1 MAEGTNPN
9 AEQQPNETDTEA
21 TSQTD
26 QSAEAKTSDESANK
40 PADKETEAKT
50 NDESADKET
59 KAETNDE
66 SAKSADKEAE
76 AETKDDSA
84 DKEAKAETNEESDK
98 SADKEAKAKAAKAKA
113 AKAKSGGKSG
123 GKAKKPSPEDKPFPE
138 FIEQEFIP
146 ALKEAFPQQGIE
158 DMELTFVKKTL
169 SITGASSDEPCW
181 QVIGNWQQGQRQ
193 FNLYFLDEDIKGQKA
208 FSHATSGSQ
217 PSTIESFMIDER
229 RVNLDLL
236 VLYTLQRLNGQKWLV
251 RN

>member
-26 QSAEAKTSDESANK
+26 QSAEAKTKDELANK
-40 PADKETEAKT
+40 P
-50 NDESADKET
+50 
-59 KAETNDE
+59 
-66 SAKSADKEAE
+66 ADKEAE
-76 AETKDDSA
+76 AETKDDSV
-84 DKEAKAETNEESDK
+84 DKETKAETNGESAKSKDKEAEAETKDDSVGKETKAETNDESAK

-113 AKAKSGGKSG
+113 AKAKSDGKGG

-146 ALKEAFPQQGIE
+146 ALKEAFTQQGIE
-158 DMELTFVKKTL
+158 DMELNFVKEKL

-181 QVIGNWQQGQRQ
+181 QVIGNWQHGQRQ

-208 FSHATSGSQ
+208 FSYATSGSQ

>member
-40 PADKETEAKT
+40 PADKEAEAKTKDDSVDKKTKAKT
-50 NDESADKET
+50 NDESA
-59 KAETNDE
+59 
-66 SAKSADKEAE
+66 KSKDKEAE
-76 AETKDDSA
+76 AETKDD
-84 DKEAKAETNEESDK
+84 

-113 AKAKSGGKSG
+113 AKAKSDGKGG

-146 ALKEAFPQQGIE
+146 ALKEAFTQQGIE
-158 DMELTFVKKTL
+158 DMELNFVKEKL
-169 SITGASSDEPCW
+169 SITGASSNEPCW
-181 QVIGNWQQGQRQ
+181 QVIGNWQHGQRQ

-208 FSHATSGSQ
+208 FSYATSGSQ